1 MPDVTTSSGVVRGV
15 EEDDLVAWRGI
26 PYAASTAG
34 HRRLHAPQP
43 RRRGRACATCPGSAR
58 SRRRRG
64 PWRCWGARR
73 TPMGEDCLS
82 VDVLRRAT
90 DRVECD
96 PRRARR
102 QAWTGY
108 ANHR

>member
-1 MPDVTTSSGVVRGV
+1 MPDVTTSSGVVR
-15 EEDDLVAWRGI
+15 
-26 PYAASTAG
+26 AG
-34 HRRLHAPQP
+34 
-43 RRRGRACATCPGSAR
+43 
-58 SRRRRG
+58 
-64 PWRCWGARR
+64 RR
-73 TPMGEDCLS
+73 TPMGEDRLS
-82 VDVLRRAT
+82 ADVLRRAT

>member
-15 EEDDLVAWRGI
+15 EEDGLVAWPGV
-26 PYAASTAG
+26 PYAAST
-34 HRRLHAPQP
+34 
-43 RRRGRACATCPGSAR
+43 
-58 SRRRRG
+58 
-64 PWRCWGARR
+64 
-73 TPMGEDCLS
+73 E
-82 VDVLRRAT
+82 

-96 PRRARR
+96 QRRARR

>member
-1 MPDVTTSSGVVRGV
+1 
-15 EEDDLVAWRGI
+15 
-26 PYAASTAG
+26 
-34 HRRLHAPQP
+34 
-43 RRRGRACATCPGSAR
+43 
-58 SRRRRG
+58 
-64 PWRCWGARR
+64 
-73 TPMGEDCLS
+73 
-82 VDVLRRAT
+82 DVLRRAT